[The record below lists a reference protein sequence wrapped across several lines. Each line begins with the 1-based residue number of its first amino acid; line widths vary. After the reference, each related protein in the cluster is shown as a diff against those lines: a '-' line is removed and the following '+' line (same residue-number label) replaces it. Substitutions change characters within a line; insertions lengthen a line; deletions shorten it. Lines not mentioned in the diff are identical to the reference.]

1 MLFSRLAGYIGY
13 GGNICLCAKKKHTV
27 PKEIHFSWYKM
38 KFSGE
43 NVILRGIVHVVSCFP
58 LHFMLYRGN
67 LDYFSDSVQYGFVSR
82 YIQLICSKTLVLDFI
97 LKTQNIA
104 RWREGP
110 TKLARIQEVRA
121 CPALIGHLW
130 GQISAIKK

>member
-1 MLFSRLAGYIGY
+1 
-13 GGNICLCAKKKHTV
+13 
-27 PKEIHFSWYKM
+27 M
-38 KFSGE
+38 KFSVE

-130 GQISAIKK
+130 GQISAIKNNFFAGSLDMGF

>member
-1 MLFSRLAGYIGY
+1 
-13 GGNICLCAKKKHTV
+13 
-27 PKEIHFSWYKM
+27 M

-97 LKTQNIA
+97 LKIQNIA

-121 CPALIGHLW
+121 CLALIGHLW